1 MATSFVNLW
10 FLCLGKIIQVAFK
23 AINNYLE
30 NHHVITMIVFTVIGS
45 ILSFITII
53 SIKKCSKRYRKD
65 TEDNSATLK
74 WKYIDPE
81 DLILRKKKKNS
92 SKTTRKDTKHHSK
105 KPAKMNTKR
114 KLSYVDRVIETP
126 L

>member
-1 MATSFVNLW
+1 MNLW
-10 FLCLGKIIQVAFK
+10 FLCLGKIIEVAAK
-23 AINNYLE
+23 AINNYFE
-30 NHHVITMIVFTVIGS
+30 NHHVVTMVVFTVIGS
-45 ILSFITII
+45 ILSFIIII
-53 SIKKCSKRYRKD
+53 SIKTCIKNLRKD
-65 TEDNSATLK
+65 TEDTSKSFK